1 MKSEQLLSCIKE
13 LQKLERNNIID
24 KLVVIDAESLNNKKK
39 SDSSLTSLFDKLNKD
54 SALAGYLL
62 PNESRA
68 GKISRTV
75 FNASTK
81 SLFEGGPV
89 SDLGE
94 EAIYRTVKNY
104 LEAVD
109 VIFKQTENK
118 NARISKTVLFKA
130 IMVIFNEVC
139 EKCLIKYK
147 NVKVESL
154 IDYLYPICQLNF
166 EEYTG
171 TNNATVNK
179 IVNDLRN
186 LLKEKVELSE
196 EMF

>member
-1 MKSEQLLSCIKE
+1 M
-13 LQKLERNNIID
+13 
-24 KLVVIDAESLNNKKK
+24 
-39 SDSSLTSLFDKLNKD
+39 
-54 SALAGYLL
+54 
-62 PNESRA
+62 
-68 GKISRTV
+68 
-75 FNASTK
+75 
-81 SLFEGGPV
+81 
-89 SDLGE
+89 
-94 EAIYRTVKNY
+94 
-104 LEAVD
+104 
-109 VIFKQTENK
+109 IFKQTENK